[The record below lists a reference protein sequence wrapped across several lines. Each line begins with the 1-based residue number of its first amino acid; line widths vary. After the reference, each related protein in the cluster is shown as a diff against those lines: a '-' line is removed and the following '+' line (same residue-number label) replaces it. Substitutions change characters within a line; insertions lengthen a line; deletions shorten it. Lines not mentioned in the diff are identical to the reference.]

1 MARPRSEDK
10 RNAILDAATRVI
22 AVEGVSAPTAKI
34 AKLAQ
39 VAEGTLFTYFSNKDE
54 LLNELY
60 LELKT
65 QLRQTMAAEALKA
78 TKSLKATA
86 LHVWT
91 HYVNWGVAN
100 PDERKVLAQ
109 LPYLP
114 RTLGLMWNVAK
125 PWTIAWIILLV
136 VEGVL
141 PAASVYLTKLVVDGL
156 VKALKN
162 GGSWP
167 DVRSVLVLVAV
178 LAGFMLLLE
187 IVHGAIGWIRTV
199 QAELLKDHITG
210 LIHAKSASMDLA
222 FYEFPDYYDH
232 LHRARSEAT
241 YRPVAL
247 LENLGTLFQNSITII
262 AMGAILIPLGPWL
275 SAALLLSTLP
285 AFFVVVR
292 YAVVQYQWRVRTTED
307 ERRTVYYDWILTGA
321 EAAPELRLFG
331 LGKYFR
337 SAYQDLRLRLRHE
350 RLSLAR
356 RQSLGEL
363 AAGIIALLITGAA
376 LVWMLWKAMHGL
388 ITLGDL
394 ALIYAAFNQG
404 QRLMRTLLA
413 SVGQLYA
420 NSLFLGDLFEFLA
433 LEPRVR
439 EPSADEEKT
448 LPGLYEEIN
457 FKQISFR
464 YPESPRNALEDFNL
478 RVSAGQV
485 VAIVGPNGAGKST
498 LIKLLCRFYDP
509 ESGSIEID
517 GTDLRQVPTQQLR
530 RLITVLFQQPF
541 HYNVTV
547 RENIAYSD
555 LEREPAMNEIQAAV
569 EAAGAEEIVAGLP
582 QGYRSLLGRW
592 FAGGTELSVGEWQRI
607 ALARAFLRPSELI
620 VLDEPTSAL
629 DPKSEFEV
637 FEQFRQLAAGRAT
650 LLISHRL
657 STVKMADRI
666 YVLSGGRIVEYGTH
680 EELVELGSDYASLYN
695 TQAASYR

>member
-1 MARPRSEDK
+1 MTPAPK
-10 RNAILDAATRVI
+10 ILT
-22 AVEGVSAPTAKI
+22 EK
-34 AKLAQ
+34 
-39 VAEGTLFTYFSNKDE
+39 
-54 LLNELY
+54 
-60 LELKT
+60 
-65 QLRQTMAAEALKA
+65 M
-78 TKSLKATA
+78 
-86 LHVWT
+86 
-91 HYVNWGVAN
+91 
-100 PDERKVLAQ
+100 RKVLAQ

-114 RTLGLMWNVAK
+114 RTLGLMWSVAR
-125 PWTIAWIILLV
+125 PWAIAWIILLV

-167 DVRSVLVLVAV
+167 DVRAVLVLVAV

-275 SAALLLSTLP
+275 SVALLLSTLP

-439 EPSADEEKT
+439 EPLADEEKT

-464 YPESPRNALEDFNL
+464 YPESQRKALDDFNL
-478 RVSAGQV
+478 KIPASKI

-517 GTDLRQVPTQQLR
+517 GIDLRQIPTHQLR
-530 RLITVLFQQPF
+530 RLVTVLFQQPF
-541 HYNVTV
+541 HYNDTV
-547 RENIAYSD
+547 RENITYGD
-555 LEREPAMNEIQAAV
+555 LERESAMSEIQSAV
-569 EAAGAEEIVAGLP
+569 EAAGAEEIVTRLP

-592 FAGGTELSVGEWQRI
+592 FGGGTELSVGEWQRI
-607 ALARAFLRPSELI
+607 ALARAFLRNAPI
-620 VLDEPTSAL
+620 IILDEPTSAL
-629 DPKSEFEV
+629 DPWAEADWLER
-637 FEQFRQLAAGRAT
+637 FRKLAVNRTAIVIT
-650 LLISHRL
+650 HRF
-657 STVKMADRI
+657 TTAMHADVI
-666 YVLSGGRIVEYGTH
+666 HVMELGRIVESGTH
-680 EELVELGSDYASLYN
+680 EELLIQNGRYSASWRR
-695 TQAASYR
+695 QMSARESVS